1 MTTTTPEKMSA
12 APEAKRLSAA
22 AWLKKNLFSDWFN
35 SLLTIVVIAVL
46 AYAVYGLLSWA
57 FTVAQWAV
65 IPNNI
70 GLFMT
75 GLYPADQYW
84 RMWILLGLVCAL
96 AGLSWGVLA
105 RNLATLFSRNV
116 LIGFA
121 VVCAG
126 FVLFPPTRPSSPKLL
141 LIVAIVAA
149 MAWAGRTLGRRMTG
163 LGQWLSSL
171 WFVAYFVSIWLIGG
185 GPFSA
190 SLLAWLLTLAAS
202 VAVGWQLS
210 ARLVPFINERFE
222 KPGQIIAVGLS
233 VVASAALLLVLPGFW
248 RVYFIPPVAWLVSI
262 AIVGLLWAA
271 AVVVIPRPYQ
281 LTFWTFAIG
290 FVLTFVV
297 LRLLLGVV
305 GFSFD
310 PVNTNDWGGLAL
322 TLLMAVSGIA
332 LCFPLGVVLAL
343 GRRSSLP
350 VVKWMSIAYIELIR
364 GVPLIAILFMGQ
376 VMIPLFLP
384 EGMRPDRVL
393 RAIIGLTIFS
403 AAYLAENVRAG
414 LQAVPR
420 GQGEAAASLGL
431 NTPLTLSLIVLPQAL
446 KTAIPAIVGQF
457 ISLFQDTTLLAI
469 VGLAELLGISRSILA
484 NPNYLG
490 RYAEVYLFIGI
501 IYWFFC
507 YAMSLGS
514 RKIEEKLNTGH

>member
-1 MTTTTPEKMSA
+1 M
-12 APEAKRLSAA
+12 
-22 AWLKKNLFSDWFN
+22 
-35 SLLTIVVIAVL
+35 
-46 AYAVYGLLSWA
+46 GLY
-57 FTVAQWAV
+57 
-65 IPNNI
+65 
-70 GLFMT
+70 MT
-75 GLYPADQYW
+75 GLYPSEQYW
-84 RMWILLGLVCAL
+84 RIWILLGIVCAL

-105 RNLATLFSRNV
+105 RNLSALFSRNV

-121 VVCAG
+121 IVCAG

-141 LIVAIVAA
+141 LMVAIVAA
-149 MAWAGRTLGRRMTG
+149 TAWAGRAIGRQKPG
-163 LGQWLSSL
+163 FGKWISLL
-171 WFVAYFVSIWLIGG
+171 WFISYFIAIWLIGG
-185 GPFSA
+185 G
-190 SLLAWLLTLAAS
+190 LGLES
-202 VAVGWQLS
+202 VS
-210 ARLVPFINERFE
+210 
-222 KPGQIIAVGLS
+222 
-233 VVASAALLLVLPGFW
+233 
-248 RVYFIPPVAWLVSI
+248 
-262 AIVGLLWAA
+262 
-271 AVVVIPRPYQ
+271 
-281 LTFWTFAIG
+281 
-290 FVLTFVV
+290 
-297 LRLLLGVV
+297 
-305 GFSFD
+305 
-310 PVNTNDWGGLAL
+310 TNDWGGMVL

-332 LCFPLGVVLAL
+332 LCFPLGIILAL

-350 VVKWMSIAYIELIR
+350 VVKWLSIAYIELIR

-393 RAIIGLTIFS
+393 RAIIGLTLFS

-420 GQGEAAASLGL
+420 GQQEAAASLGL

-457 ISLFQDTTLLAI
+457 ISLFQDTTLLSI
-469 VGLAELLGISRSILA
+469 VGLAELLGISRSVLA

-490 RYAEVYLFIGI
+490 RYAEVYLFIGV